1 MTSVQKVI
9 KQLAM
14 ALAILLSVSII
25 GGILAGLTGLSR
37 ILSGGNEEVVGDRQI
52 YPIGGAVSS
61 LSLTLSGAKL
71 KIQTADAFSVES
83 NHKYLSVGVENGQ
96 LRISETKQPFSFS
109 SGGVTVVL
117 NIPEGFVFD
126 EATVETGA
134 GRVEIDALSADRLRL
149 SLGAGEATIHRLTAH
164 SRAEIEGGAGKLTV
178 DGGRLRNLNLDM
190 GVGALSLTGRLEGQ
204 STLDYGMGETVL
216 TLVGDRKEYCIAV
229 DKGIGEAR
237 IDGESVSDGSVYGAG
252 ENRIDIDG
260 GIGSLRIAFSE
271 TAMSDAA

>member
-96 LRISETKQPFSFS
+96 LRI
-109 SGGVTVVL
+109 
-117 NIPEGFVFD
+117 
-126 EATVETGA
+126 
-134 GRVEIDALSADRLRL
+134 
-149 SLGAGEATIHRLTAH
+149 GEATIHRLTAH
-164 SRAEIEGGAGKLTV
+164 TRAEIEGGAGKLTV